1 MVTALLRGPALTTP
15 RPLLLCAAG
24 GARSWRRRGRQVCGP
39 RIAHGVHRRVPWVRS
54 ATAAACRGLLT
65 GGCGVLQNEQASG
78 APQAAGRGAGEGPA
92 RPCLRLLPRRHAPR
106 CPHPASA
113 RQSAEGGGPSHRG
126 GGRHRRVGGGGG
138 GACRKGVDCRRILAG
153 PPPEPAQQHAQQ
165 AAGGRCERS
174 RVLGQRGARP
184 RPAAS
189 RRCHQLRRARASQ
202 DLPPSRGPH
211 CPCRQG
217 GHVLHAPAVGP
228 GAVLAPPPPLSP
240 RAEAPPDAHGARLP
254 PQMGFFKRMLRKADH
269 NTVRRYKTKR
279 MPWHLLA
286 PRVRAAL
293 RELRNVLATETR
305 SAMAL
310 YAPVEPLP
318 VRQSPRGG
326 RWVPPTPAHAC
337 ACRRTPAG
345 SMCRKR
351 SRARAWTIGS
361 SSRKRAEGP
370 CLRTP

>member
-1 MVTALLRGPALTTP
+1 MVLLKLLAEAQARGQRALVFASSLTATHRVARILHLHGNPLKVEGLRTEAVAATGVSEAEAAAHAEKGWTAGEFSRALPQNQRNSMLSKLRAGAVNVLVCSDSAARGLDLPQVDVVINYDAPAHLKTYLHRVGRTARAGKAGTSYTLLR
-15 RPLLLCAAG
+15 
-24 GARSWRRRGRQVCGP
+24 SDQ
-39 RIAHGVHRRVPWVRS
+39 VRS
-54 ATAAACRGLLT
+54 
-65 GGCGVLQNEQASG
+65 S
-78 APQAAGRGAGEGPA
+78 
-92 RPCLRLLPRRHAPR
+92 
-106 CPHPASA
+106 
-113 RQSAEGGGPSHRG
+113 
-126 GGRHRRVGGGGG
+126 
-138 GACRKGVDCRRILAG
+138 
-153 PPPEPAQQHAQQ
+153 
-165 AAGGRCERS
+165 
-174 RVLGQRGARP
+174 
-184 RPAAS
+184 
-189 RRCHQLRRARASQ
+189 
-202 DLPPSRGPH
+202 
-211 CPCRQG
+211 
-217 GHVLHAPAVGP
+217 
-228 GAVLAPPPPLSP
+228 PPPPLSLPGP
-240 RAEAPPDAHGARLP
+240 RHRLTRTVP